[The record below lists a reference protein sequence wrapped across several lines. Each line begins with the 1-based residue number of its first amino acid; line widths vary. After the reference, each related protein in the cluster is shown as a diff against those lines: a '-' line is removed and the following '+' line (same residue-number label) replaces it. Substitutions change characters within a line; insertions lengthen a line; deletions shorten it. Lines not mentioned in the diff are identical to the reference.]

1 MYETDQSLLLDR
13 FLAEGPL
20 SVVDLGAGLGHHTGY
35 LLNHG
40 RTVIALDVVPTASLL
55 EIARTASGR
64 CRIVTADL
72 ASLPFAGGVVD
83 AIWASH
89 CLEHMVDPL
98 SALAEWRRT
107 LRPGGVLGVA
117 VPPFKTQVVGRHV
130 HTGWTVGQLMVT
142 LFRVGF
148 DVRGGAFA
156 RHLYNIC
163 AIVRRAEEVPDL
175 RSNDEILCR
184 HRSQFPPTIEA
195 DILANRRLN
204 PFGETISYFEGDI
217 ERLGW

>member
-1 MYETDQSLLLDR
+1 MYETDQAPLLDR
-13 FLAEGPL
+13 FLDEKPA

-35 LLNHG
+35 LLARG
-40 RTVIALDVVPTASLL
+40 GVVTAVDAVPTASLL
-55 EIARTASGR
+55 GVARTEPQRCRVVAGDIAR
-64 CRIVTADL
+64 
-72 ASLPFAGGVVD
+72 LPFADRSVD

-89 CLEHMVDPL
+89 CLEHTADPL
-98 SALAEWRRT
+98 SVLAEWRRT
-107 LRPGGVLGVA
+107 LHRGGVLGVA

-148 DVRGGAFA
+148 EVRCGAFA

-163 AIVRRAEEVPDL
+163 AVVRRSEQMPDL
-175 RSNDEILCR
+175 RPNDEILCR
-184 HRSQFPPTIEA
+184 HHDQFPPTIEA
-195 DILANRRLN
+195 EILRNRRLN
-204 PFGETISYFEGDI
+204 PFGETISFFEGDI

>member
-1 MYETDQSLLLDR
+1 MYETDQSPLLDR
-13 FLAEGPL
+13 FLAETPA

-35 LLNHG
+35 LLG
-40 RTVIALDVVPTASLL
+40 QGCDVTAVDVVPTASLL
-55 EIARTASGR
+55 EVAETAPGR
-64 CRIVTADL
+64 CRVVVGDI
-72 ASLPFAGGVVD
+72 ASVPFADGSVE

-89 CLEHMVDPL
+89 CLEHTADPL
-98 SALAEWRRT
+98 SVLAEWRRT
-107 LRPGGVLGVA
+107 LRCGGVLGLA
-117 VPPFKTQVVGRHV
+117 VPPFKTQVVGRHI

-148 DVRGGAFA
+148 EVRCAAFT

-163 AIVRRAEEVPDL
+163 AIVRRAEYVPDL

-184 HRSQFPPTIEA
+184 HHDQFPPAIEA
-195 DILANRRLN
+195 EILRNRRLN
-204 PFGETISYFEGDI
+204 PFGETISFFEGEI